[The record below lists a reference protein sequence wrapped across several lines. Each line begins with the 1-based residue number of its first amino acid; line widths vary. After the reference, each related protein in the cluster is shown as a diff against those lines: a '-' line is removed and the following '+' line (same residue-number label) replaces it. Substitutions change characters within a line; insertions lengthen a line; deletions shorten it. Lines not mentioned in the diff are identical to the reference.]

1 MLEIHLRHLQYVAA
15 VCKEHI
21 PALTVFRHI
30 LVLAFLERFQFG
42 RVITFNPAGLVKT
55 QRLPT
60 AFGTVL
66 IFQTVLDYLELQL
79 PYRTD
84 NLASVKLVDK
94 QLRYTFVHQLVDTFG
109 KLLLFHRVGILDILE
124 HLGREARQSAEVKH
138 LTLRQRIADFER
150 TVVRQTDDISRPRLI
165 DGSLALRHKLRGDEK
180 RMVLP

>member
-21 PALTVFRHI
+21 PAFTVFRHI

-42 RVITFNPAGLVKT
+42 KVITFNPAGLVKT

-79 PYRTD
+79 PLPYD
-84 NLASVKLVDK
+84 NLASVKA
-94 QLRYTFVHQLVDTFG
+94 G
-109 KLLLFHRVGILDILE
+109 
-124 HLGREARQSAEVKH
+124 
-138 LTLRQRIADFER
+138 
-150 TVVRQTDDISRPRLI
+150 
-165 DGSLALRHKLRGDEK
+165 
-180 RMVLP
+180 